1 MSRPVAKNCRSTGH
15 LTLVVSAAFA
25 LLPSEADAERLTP
38 HELKQRI
45 PGAIIHLDTPLGS
58 VVPITYGPDGVVE
71 GKAGA
76 VAFYLGSEKDR
87 GKWWVEGSSVCHQWN
102 TWFNGKKTCFTVD
115 LKTANRIEWTDQD
128 GDKGTATIIAMGNTP
143 PAQPQQIAAATP
155 QAEPVLPPLAAA
167 PARPARLGAN
177 PGPVS
182 PSPASTE
189 AKPAP
194 ATIPPLKFSHARP
207 AVAGAPKAET
217 KPEPKV
223 AAEKT
228 ALLPPPAPVPAP
240 AATPPQLIEFRVA
253 NVAADDV
260 LNLRRG
266 PAAATDIV
274 ATIPPS
280 SVGLKLAGN
289 CNGEWCPVAH
299 GQHFGWV
306 HRYFIAASS
315 TTPPP
320 ATAQSNRNPISY
332 RVVGVTAG
340 DVLNIRRVPD
350 AESAV
355 VATIP
360 PTGNRI
366 RLTGYCRREWCPVS
380 HGRNEGW
387 VNRQYLAVEF

>member
-1 MSRPVAKNCRSTGH
+1 MSQSVAKKCRTKGVLPLGIAAAVALS
-15 LTLVVSAAFA
+15 SAAPA
-25 LLPSEADAERLTP
+25 GAERLTAG
-38 HELKQRI
+38 ELKQKI
-45 PGAIIHLDTPLGS
+45 PGAVIHLDTPLGS
-58 VVPITYGPDGVVE
+58 VVPITYGADGLVE

-76 VAFYLGSEKDR
+76 VAFYLGSERDR
-87 GKWWVEGSSVCHQWN
+87 GKWWIEGSSVCHQWN
-102 TWFNGKKTCFTVD
+102 TWFNGKKTCFTVY

-128 GDKGTATIIAMGNTP
+128 GDKGTATIVAMGNATP
-143 PAQPQQIAAATP
+143 APTQQTAAAAPQAQPA
-155 QAEPVLPPLAAA
+155 LPLLEAA

-177 PGPVS
+177 SGP
-182 PSPASTE
+182 AAID

-194 ATIPPLKFSHARP
+194 TPPPLKFSHARP
-207 AVAGAPKAET
+207 AVAGVPKAET

-223 AAEKT
+223 TTEK
-228 ALLPPPAPVPAP
+228 PAPSPSSSPSPPP
-240 AATPPQLIEFRVA
+240 AATPPRLIEFRVA

-266 PAAATDIV
+266 PTAATDIV

-280 SVGLKLAGN
+280 TAGLKLAGN
-289 CNGEWCPVAH
+289 CNGEWCPVVH
-299 GQHFGWV
+299 GPHFGWV

-315 TTPPP
+315 GSTPPP
-320 ATAQSNRNPISY
+320 SAQPSRNPISY

-350 AESAV
+350 ADADV
-355 VATIP
+355 IATIP